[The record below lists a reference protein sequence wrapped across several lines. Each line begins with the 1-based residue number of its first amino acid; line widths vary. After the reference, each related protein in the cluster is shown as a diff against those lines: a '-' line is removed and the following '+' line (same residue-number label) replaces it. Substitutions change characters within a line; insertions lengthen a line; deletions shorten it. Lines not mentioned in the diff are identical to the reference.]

1 MTIVGKDGHFVREL
15 SSLKEIVEKMVVGCV
30 FFRLWVLSRC
40 FLLTNWANIYIWR
53 GRRADGEQQTKSCVK
68 TKWRVNSGG
77 KGQKPGERSLASSS
91 VYFSWNLFLFIYKN
105 ARRLFH
111 TDLLLSKSSVRSLPL
126 PEKRQHKRT
135 LWNPHVSP
143 YRFLISLISSRCWCR
158 LEICLY
164 WKKKRDPRWEK
175 KTRWF
180 IDAVAIFVRG
190 KKFFFCS
197 LHSRFFS
204 APNSRRGCSFV
215 CWTLIF
221 FLSVTAPSRLLWN
234 NSIGTTPCVGCSCA
248 PTRSPSA
255 AIFRYLHE
263 NTNLHERQKDLKK
276 RWKNPDR
283 WRQVCIKCG

>member
-1 MTIVGKDGHFVREL
+1 MPAGYSTPTFCCRRVPLDLCLYLKRDNTKEL
-15 SSLKEIVEKMVVGCV
+15 CEIHT
-30 FFRLWVLSRC
+30 
-40 FLLTNWANIYIWR
+40 FLHIAFWYRWY
-53 GRRADGEQQTKSCVK
+53 RADADVGWKS
-68 TKWRVNSGG
+68 
-77 KGQKPGERSLASSS
+77 
-91 VYFSWNLFLFIYKN
+91 
-105 ARRLFH
+105 
-111 TDLLLSKSSVRSLPL
+111 
-126 PEKRQHKRT
+126 
-135 LWNPHVSP
+135 VS
-143 YRFLISLISSRCWCR
+143 I
-158 LEICLY
+158 E
-164 WKKKRDPRWEK
+164 KKKRDPRWEK

-180 IDAVAIFVRG
+180 IDADAIFVRG

>member
-164 WKKKRDPRWEK
+164 WKKKTWSEMGK

-180 IDAVAIFVRG
+180 IDADAIFVRG

-197 LHSRFFS
+197 LHSRFFF
-204 APNSRRGCSFV
+204 CSKFKTWLLFCLLDAYFFFV
-215 CWTLIF
+215 RYCTIT
-221 FLSVTAPSRLLWN
+221 TA
-234 NSIGTTPCVGCSCA
+234 V
-248 PTRSPSA
+248 
-255 AIFRYLHE
+255 
-263 NTNLHERQKDLKK
+263 K
-276 RWKNPDR
+276 
-283 WRQVCIKCG
+283 